1 MVSGEAI
8 KPAHADDR
16 AVDAPGSIVVTP
28 SLGGLPVVPRPA
40 PPVPQVPVR
49 APVLPE
55 APRRGGAWLVVV
67 VYILAAAALGYA
79 IWERFLR

>member
-1 MVSGEAI
+1 VVSGEAI

-28 SLGGLPVVPRPA
+28 SLGGVPVVPRPA
-40 PPVPQVPVR
+40 PPVPARV
-49 APVLPE
+49 AVLPE
-55 APRRGGAWLVVV
+55 APRRGGAWLVVL

>member
-28 SLGGLPVVPRPA
+28 SLGGMPVVPRPA
-40 PPVPQVPVR
+40 PPVAVR

-55 APRRGGAWLVVV
+55 APRRGGAWLVVL